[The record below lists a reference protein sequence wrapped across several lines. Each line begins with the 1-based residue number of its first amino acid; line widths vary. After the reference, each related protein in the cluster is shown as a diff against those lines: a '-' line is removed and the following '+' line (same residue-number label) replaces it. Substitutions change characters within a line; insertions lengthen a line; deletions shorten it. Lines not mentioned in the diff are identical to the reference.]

1 MNWINAPATLKRF
14 TLQQVL
20 QHFAAIV
27 LGSLLMASALLPGLF
42 GGLHGEIGLAAAA
55 MFCLHLFSLL
65 VTGVRHDVAI
75 EHIAFLPFGESG
87 AGNGGDPPAGKY
99 LLPEKRDYF
108 LILCWS
114 FVVVATGVCLNW
126 PGKFGIPGP
135 KAFSWLR
142 ILHVAGGG
150 GWVLHV
156 FGCHVPARFLDALP
170 GMRYSIFTGRV
181 PLESVEARPGWTR
194 SLVDAGVLVPVPV
207 EQQAETQRE
216 TLQVREL
223 LDEGNRLTRE
233 GLYDEASAVFEEAL
247 RLYPEYSQARF
258 NLGVSRVR
266 QGRPDLAAE
275 HFRIFLES
283 DPFNPMADKARELL
297 GGISRPAEGGDL

>member
-1 MNWINAPATLKRF
+1 
-14 TLQQVL
+14 
-20 QHFAAIV
+20 
-27 LGSLLMASALLPGLF
+27 
-42 GGLHGEIGLAAAA
+42 
-55 MFCLHLFSLL
+55 
-65 VTGVRHDVAI
+65 
-75 EHIAFLPFGESG
+75 
-87 AGNGGDPPAGKY
+87 
-99 LLPEKRDYF
+99 
-108 LILCWS
+108 
-114 FVVVATGVCLNW
+114 
-126 PGKFGIPGP
+126 
-135 KAFSWLR
+135 
-142 ILHVAGGG
+142 
-150 GWVLHV
+150 
-156 FGCHVPARFLDALP
+156 
-170 GMRYSIFTGRV
+170 
-181 PLESVEARPGWTR
+181 
-194 SLVDAGVLVPVPV
+194 VPVPV